1 MAKQPEVYPLSK
13 IKKGQKGYG
22 VTVLR
27 GTELERFEF
36 EVIGVLKNA
45 MPKQDLILVRS
56 DDPKLQLTGFAQ
68 GMSGSPLYIEGKVAC
83 AFSYAWRFNKE
94 AMGACTP
101 IENMISE
108 ARTPLRGAPQ
118 TIMASTEEWQ
128 RYRPL
133 DGVVASPDAPRPSWF
148 AASPLPPVPAQS
160 KEQGLVRAGIPLSVA
175 GLGPLAFEQT
185 RSIFAPYGLEA
196 QQAGGTGS
204 PDGGATRFEMGGSI
218 AVIMARGDVSMAG
231 TGTVSLIDDQK
242 VLAFGHPMFQMGE
255 VYMPVAG
262 ADVHYVVASAQ
273 TAFKLAS
280 PTRVLGSLT
289 QDRQSM
295 IAIDTSQRVDMIP
308 VELTVKA
315 RGQEHKFRSEVARNR
330 FLTAQLVL
338 AVVVNGAQLL
348 FPDVADAV
356 VTMDSTLFIRG
367 MKPLAFKDYLYSND
381 GAANAVAAA
390 RALRVLGPLLFN
402 PWSPVVLDKIEVGI
416 NVEYKA
422 DFANIVDA
430 RLPANT
436 VPYGKKTEIE
446 LVLEPFQ
453 GARYVERVP
462 ITFPESLAGQVVK
475 LEIVPGDFARLD
487 VAQPENLPQLVD
499 ALRKSYPANVLVV
512 SVATA
517 DEGVTLGGKIVAR
530 LPDSAID
537 SARPAASMK
546 GGDPYRSLFRVA
558 VPMKR
563 VIQGKAELT
572 VQVEEKRR

>member
-1 MAKQPEVYPLSK
+1 
-13 IKKGQKGYG
+13 
-22 VTVLR
+22 
-27 GTELERFEF
+27 
-36 EVIGVLKNA
+36 
-45 MPKQDLILVRS
+45 
-56 DDPKLQLTGFAQ
+56 
-68 GMSGSPLYIEGKVAC
+68 
-83 AFSYAWRFNKE
+83 
-94 AMGACTP
+94 
-101 IENMISE
+101 
-108 ARTPLRGAPQ
+108 
-118 TIMASTEEWQ
+118 MASSEEWQ

-133 DGVVASPDAPRPSWF
+133 DRVVASADPRSPGWF
-148 AASPLPPVPAQS
+148 ASPLPPLPAQHTA
-160 KEQGLVRAGIPLSVA
+160 EQGLVRAGIPLSIA
-175 GLGPLAFEQT
+175 GLGPLAFEKTKQ
-185 RSIFAPYGLEA
+185 IFAPYGLEA
-196 QQAGGTGS
+196 LQAGGTGS
-204 PDGGATRFEMGGSI
+204 ADSGATRFETGGSI

-231 TGTVSLIDDQK
+231 TGTVSLIDDEK

-262 ADVHYVVASAQ
+262 AEVHYVVASAQ

-280 PTRVLGSLT
+280 PTRTLGTLT

-315 RGQEHKFRSEVARNR
+315 RGQEHRFRSEVARNR

-348 FPDVADAV
+348 FPDVASAV
-356 VTMDSTLFIRG
+356 VTLDSTLHIRG
-367 MKPLAFKDYLYSND
+367 MKPLSFKDYLYSND

-390 RALRVLGPLLFN
+390 RALRVLAPLLFN
-402 PWSPVVLDKIEVGI
+402 PWSPVVLDRVEVAI
-416 NVEYKA
+416 AVDYKA

-436 VPYGKKTEIE
+436 VPYGKKLDLE
-446 LVLEPFQ
+446 LVLDPFGGQ
-453 GARYVERVP
+453 RYVERLP

-475 LEIVPGDFARLD
+475 IEVVPGDFARLD
-487 VAQPENLPQLVD
+487 VAQPQSLTQLVD

-512 SVATA
+512 SVSTA
-517 DEGVTLGGKIVAR
+517 DEGVTLRGKIVAR

-537 SARPAASMK
+537 SARPSASMK